1 MFFGKLQGTPVNM
14 IVGSHVWVEE
24 DSDVAWIDGE
34 VEQLTGEEV
43 ITAKLSKIYPKDV
56 EAPAGGVDDL
66 TKLSYLHE
74 PGVLQNLKIRY
85 ELNEIYTYTGNIV
98 IAINPWPPF
107 SFSSSPAKFPSLL
120 LFTPTTKNLRGGEAY
135 LQKLHRG
142 SSREQNRTNDAV
154 PPSDQ
159 KRINGAPILQ
169 ATPSSVPETTS
180 SVTSYAPIS
189 VTNRSDYISSEEEYQ
204 AQLAL
209 AISAANSSGCREVIE
224 TVLGKYYLHSKH
236 TYRALLIVNS
246 RCEEPDQ
253 KYGVLDYLDKVVD
266 GFYYVYSLSADSA
279 KQGDMPVPSL
289 EDLESNHGTRGFEA
303 VVVNRPID
311 PSLDEFLQIAQ
322 WHMGRSAKDYS
333 IVSARW
339 TEKSTEFKAALNTCV
354 FPLGFFQPL
363 ALESDM
369 SLADN
374 ICGASVSKY
383 LCSVLADSVRLLC
396 RLVKGN
402 HYTSNEDDAPEWM
415 APEVLRNEPSN
426 EKCDLYSFGVI
437 LWELATLRS
446 PWRGMNPMQ
455 EVGGVGFQ
463 NRGLERSQRNL
474 ILIILEC
481 WQTDPNLR
489 PSFAQ
494 LTEVLKPLNQLVLPS
509 PQ

>member
-98 IAINPWPPF
+98 IAINPWPPLSPF

-209 AISAANSSGCREVIE
+209 AISAANSSPAREVIE

-474 ILIILEC
+474 IL
-481 WQTDPNLR
+481 WDRDPNLR

>member
-1 MFFGKLQGTPVNM
+1 QTLRRRRRA
-14 IVGSHVWVEE
+14 VGVEYTKRM
-24 DSDVAWIDGE
+24 SQSG
-34 VEQLTGEEV
+34 LRTEE
-43 ITAKLSKIYPKDV
+43 LD
-56 EAPAGGVDDL
+56 
-66 TKLSYLHE
+66 
-74 PGVLQNLKIRY
+74 
-85 ELNEIYTYTGNIV
+85 
-98 IAINPWPPF
+98 
-107 SFSSSPAKFPSLL
+107 FPSLL

-169 ATPSSVPETTS
+169 ATPSSVRETTS
-180 SVTSYAPIS
+180 SMTSYAPIS

-209 AISAANSSGCREVIE
+209 AISSGEASDPSGDASELGKPLPGGVKEGLIGGGCREVIE
-224 TVLGKYYLHSKH
+224 TVL
-236 TYRALLIVNS
+236 
-246 RCEEPDQ
+246 E
-253 KYGVLDYLDKVVD
+253 YGVLDYLEKVVD
-266 GFYYVYSLSADSA
+266 GFYDVYSLSADSA

-402 HYTSNEDDAPEWM
+402 HYTSNEDDA
-415 APEVLRNEPSN
+415 VNTIRNIP
-426 EKCDLYSFGVI
+426 
-437 LWELATLRS
+437 
-446 PWRGMNPMQ
+446 
-455 EVGGVGFQ
+455 
-463 NRGLERSQRNL
+463 
-474 ILIILEC
+474 
-481 WQTDPNLR
+481 
-489 PSFAQ
+489 
-494 LTEVLKPLNQLVLPS
+494 
-509 PQ
+509 